1 MTVERARRVLL
12 IEARAIEAMAA
23 RLGDDFVRAVD
34 LLVGCSGKVIVLG
47 IGKSGLV
54 GRKVA
59 ATLASTGTPAFFV
72 HPAEGVHGDVGMIDR
87 RDVALIISHSGETEE
102 LVKLLPAIKRLGVP
116 VIGLI
121 GAPGSTLARA
131 ADVTVDASVAE
142 EACPLRLAPTA
153 STTAALALGDALALC
168 ALERRGFTAED
179 FARLHPA
186 GTLGKKLLLRVGDLM
201 VSGDALPR
209 VGPEAGLREVILEIS
224 SKLLGHTAVVEGGKL
239 VGVISDGDLRRAME
253 RDGDF
258 MTKKAREI
266 MTGRPKFVSPD
277 ELAAAA
283 LQRMERHSITALLV
297 CGDEAGEHL
306 VGMIHL
312 HHLLK
317 AGVV

>member
-34 LLVGCSGKVIVLG
+34 LLVACSGKVIVLG

-102 LVKLLPAIKRLGVP
+102 LVKLLPAVKRLGVP
-116 VIGLI
+116 IIGLI

-131 ADVTVDASVAE
+131 ADVALDASVAE
-142 EACPLRLAPTA
+142 EACPLQLAPTA

-186 GTLGKKLLLRVGDLM
+186 GALGKKLLLRVGDLM
-201 VSGDALPR
+201 AAGPALPR
-209 VGPEAGLREVILEIS
+209 VGPEAGLREVIIEIS
-224 SKLLGHTAVVEGGKL
+224 SKLLGHTAVVEGDKL
-239 VGVISDGDLRRAME
+239 LGVISDGDLRRAME

-266 MTGRPKFVSPD
+266 MTARPKFVSPD
-277 ELAAAA
+277 ELAAVA

-297 CGDEAGEHL
+297 CDDPDGEHL
-306 VGMIHL
+306 VGIIHL